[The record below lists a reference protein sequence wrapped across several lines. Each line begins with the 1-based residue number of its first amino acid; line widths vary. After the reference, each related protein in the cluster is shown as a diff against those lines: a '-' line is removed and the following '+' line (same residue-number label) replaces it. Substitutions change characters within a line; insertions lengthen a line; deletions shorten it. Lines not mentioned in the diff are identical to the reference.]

1 MSRTCGQ
8 LVPPETTVGDVVVV
22 VGAVA
27 GLVVVGVMPK
37 PDPVL
42 AAVDDVDEALE
53 CAEAIVVLE
62 AAPGISVATTPPMS
76 TAVRAAPP
84 VAIPV
89 MRLTL
94 RSAAVLFSA

>member
-27 GLVVVGVMPK
+27 GLVVVGVMPE

-42 AAVDDVDEALE
+42 VAVDDVDLALE

-62 AAPGISVATTPPMS
+62 APGISVATTPPMS